1 MSKRNPIQTSQDL
14 VLAFADLF
22 DELEP
27 ETPEEV
33 ASVLRDT
40 GHDPDDVG
48 ARMKAVAEQALAK
61 SPFNWRSRA
70 QRELQAERE
79 RLAGFAMPALRSRVE
94 IIAAIKRLVAQ
105 FGGQMAYAHRNLESE
120 TDEDLA
126 SLLADLEYLAS
137 QKSGQGGG

>member
-1 MSKRNPIQTSQDL
+1 MSKRNSIQTSEEL

-40 GHDPDDVG
+40 GHAPDEVG

-61 SPFNWRSRA
+61 SPLNWRIRA

-79 RLAGFAMPALRSRVE
+79 HLAGLAAPALRNRAE

-105 FGGQMAYAHRNLESE
+105 SGAQMAYAHRNLESE

-137 QKSGQGGG
+137 QQSGQGD